1 MAPVFPPWNQAD
13 WVPQDDSLRGGASS
27 SQIVPNHEGATAIFM
42 GKLDSKKLG
51 GAGFASVMTTG
62 VRKWDWTK
70 YEGLKIRIQNADHK
84 TYSIILKND
93 VPDDKTES
101 KERSTISYEYHFS
114 HHNKQPATV
123 LARFED
129 FTPFYRGKLARDAPP
144 LDLKNVKRL
153 SIMCRSFFG
162 RLEQEGEFR
171 IEFKGFDTYRAKKG
185 KGKDNAEGKGKEVLI
200 DVDRKKVDP
209 QVGEENKKDSEEDW
223 EMVGSNDVANAKP
236 EEADKNGWTCSVM

>member
-1 MAPVFPPWNQAD
+1 MRGLRFVFRVSFSGVL
-13 WVPQDDSLRGGASS
+13 WVGLAAVFHSALYHHPLRIHFENCSRTNIS
-27 SQIVPNHEGATAIFM
+27 P
-42 GKLDSKKLG
+42 D
-51 GAGFASVMTTG
+51 
-62 VRKWDWTK
+62 
-70 YEGLKIRIQNADHK
+70 ADHK

-101 KERSTISYEYHFS
+101 RERSTISYEYHFS

-129 FTPFYRGKLARDAPP
+129 FTPFYRGRLARDAPP

-185 KGKDNAEGKGKEVLI
+185 KGKENAEGRENVEGKGKEVLI

-223 EMVGSNDVANAKP
+223 EMVGSNDAANAKP